1 MFYKEN
7 RAEFKHTT
15 NHAKIHAIIHVPLF
29 GCVVECYKHVHHGC
43 HGKDGPIG
51 LDGQPEWVQ
60 LGWLGLGWMGLG
72 WMGLDGA
79 GWAVGLD
86 GSNWAG
92 QGWGALG
99 HGLEKGRGA
108 VDNVMDAKSP

>member
-1 MFYKEN
+1 MLK
-7 RAEFKHTT
+7 KI
-15 NHAKIHAIIHVPLF
+15 HAKIHAIIHVPLF

-92 QGWGALG
+92 RGWGALG
-99 HGLEKGRGA
+99 HGLEGGRGA